1 MIIIFLFMVILAA
14 SFPSSYAEEI
24 PEWVKNTAGWWA
36 TDAISENEFVNAI
49 EFLINDGIIQIKG
62 SSDSGNSKLVP
73 EWVKNTAGWWATD
86 AISEN
91 EFVNAIEFMVNK
103 NIIRVNSSDEYKIT
117 SFLLTWDEIVADA
130 KYANDGSLGI
140 KDYFFKNT
148 DMMLTARV
156 DVEHE
161 RYLDQTTFD
170 LLSSGV
176 ALYRITG
183 DEIYLQQARS
193 VVNTIEKE
201 LLLEDGRVLFYKPIS
216 GTYTN
221 VNNHEVLQDVA
232 HLALIDSDKDYTK
245 LIQII
250 GNRILEHEIVP
261 ATQLIYDTF
270 DVDGEPASTEM
281 YITYHG
287 AVGLESLLLAY
298 EITGDDKYIK
308 QVKRTLLSIWELR
321 DTHTNLIPSKIDV
334 NDLSVKEEFMQQYGA
349 GIFLKLLLHYYYL
362 TDDPEIFSI
371 MEYYT
376 DAIITNFWDGK
387 TWEYRVNSDGS
398 VQSNVIEGNYAKLD
412 DALLLVHDLDP
423 EKFNTLYEYAK
434 LDYDN
439 SFQSK
444 IGVVNDLVI
453 HAVKD
458 DGSKES
464 SESMMQYAFIINQN
478 VGSRLFHETNQI
490 EYLKALNDFYHSVIL
505 NHKWTAGYIYGIDA
519 YTLENTELG
528 WILNQRAPAMIANK
542 LNLTFMP
549 LDDVEIIWI
558 KIGNYEISEPFI
570 TSFDDPGRFNSIDF
584 DYGDKSIFFHMIHN
598 KGQIIFADEIKSV
611 FVDGHEYNNYD
622 SQILN
627 TLEGTHSYK
636 VFLK

>member
-1 MIIIFLFMVILAA
+1 MIIIFLCTAILVA
-14 SFPSSYAEEI
+14 SFPNSYAEEI

-49 EFLINDGIIQIKG
+49 EFLINNEIIQIKG
-62 SSDSGNSKLVP
+62 SSDSGNSQLVP

-91 EFVNAIEFMVNK
+91 EFVNAIRFMINK
-103 NIIRVNSSDEYKIT
+103 NIITVNSSNEYKIA

-148 DMMLTARV
+148 DRMLTTRV

-170 LLSSGV
+170 LLSSGI

-183 DEIYLQQARS
+183 DEVYLQQARL
-193 VVNTIEKE
+193 VVKTIEKE
-201 LLLEDGRVLFYKPIS
+201 LLKDGRVFIYKPIS
-216 GTYTN
+216 ETYTN
-221 VNNHEVLQDVA
+221 FSNQETLQDIA
-232 HLALIDSDKDYTK
+232 YLALIDSDKDYTK

-250 GNRILEHEIVP
+250 ADRMLEEEVVP
-261 ATQLIYDTF
+261 ATQLIYDF
-270 DVDGEPASTEM
+270 VWHDGEPLTTDM
-281 YITYHG
+281 YIPYDG
-287 AVGLESLLLAY
+287 AVYLESLLLAY
-298 EITGDDKYIK
+298 EITGDEKYIE
-308 QVKRTLLSIWELR
+308 QVKKTLLSIWELR
-321 DTHTNLIPSKIDV
+321 NTDTNLIPSSIDA
-334 NDLSVKEEFMQQYGA
+334 NDLSVKKEFMQQYGA

-387 TWEYRVNSDGS
+387 TWDYRVNSDGT
-398 VQSNVIEGNYAKLD
+398 VHSNVIEGNYAKLD

-423 EKFNTLYEYAK
+423 KKFKTIYEYAK

-439 SFQSK
+439 SFQNKVS
-444 IGVVNDLVI
+444 VVNDLVI

-490 EYLKALNDFYHSVIL
+490 EYLKSLNDFYHSVIL
-505 NHKWTAGYIYGIDA
+505 NHKWTGGYVYGIDS
-519 YTLENTELG
+519 YTLENTKLG
-528 WILNQRAPAMIANK
+528 RILNQDAPAMIANK

-549 LDDVEIIWI
+549 LDDVEIIWT

-584 DYGDKSIFFHMIHN
+584 DYSDKSIFFHTIHN

-611 FVDGHEYNNYD
+611 FVDGREYNNYD

-627 TLEGTHSYK
+627 TLEGTHSYM